1 MLLALKRLAH
11 YNRIDSPTG
20 PSFVHFPMAPEQRT
34 TVHVK
39 FSDRRQG
46 EVRPRLLLPTRVNT
60 VHPAASALAW

>member
-34 TVHVK
+34 MHVK
-39 FSDRRQG
+39 SQIADRAKFAQDSFY
-46 EVRPRLLLPTRVNT
+46 LLG
-60 VHPAASALAW
+60 